1 MDIINLISQKEAVE
15 RIAVLIKE
23 RNLIPV
29 FGAGFSMNSNA
40 EEGIVPS
47 GDKATEL
54 MKNILLT
61 EYEDLRVEEIET
73 YDFNATAKLFYKLPE
88 ELKNDFFRKYFTK
101 VKLGEIQKEFLKF
114 DWPYAYTLNVDDGIE
129 NTKEFNPVLPYK
141 NLKRPTTSIKLLY
154 KLHGDAFTE
163 ITYHENENI
172 VFSSDQYLQAITDKK
187 NKDLLNNLVNDF
199 SFNNM
204 IFIGCSL
211 KYEPDLKYIY
221 GKSAHMGKTLKIT
234 LCTKEPNF
242 TEKNNLMEYGIN
254 TIVLIEDYKRFYLD
268 IIKKVKDLEADEKS
282 EEYRFKNP
290 VLKKC
295 YEKDKTY
302 SILAGENIFNEK
314 DNTFSVGGMQVKRNC
329 LEKIESYLDTENCII
344 LKGRRF
350 SGKTS
355 LIADLLEHQKKYTQY
370 FFPSSSNTDEETIR
384 KLLIKGK
391 NCLFVFDSNSL
402 SESSYRLIANS
413 KELLSQNDNK
423 IIVAVNS
430 NDNYIV
436 ESLKGIILEIP
447 NRFYGDELKQN
458 KEKADTYGLI
468 KRFYKNTNMDYLQKI
483 NERQRIPIFDLN
495 EYSMKYSFNEQVI
508 LLLLAAL
515 DKVYMGDILALGIS
529 LNEVDILKE
538 NLPLLIEEVDVEITE
553 KTTHS
558 ATKLVHNSKA
568 VLIYLL
574 NSLSHDE
581 IITCIRYIVES
592 FKDDKQRN
600 RIAVDVILF
609 DTLNQLFGGKSGAGT
624 LIYKV
629 YESLEDLLNGSLHY
643 WLQRA
648 KCIYHIYPDKRER
661 LHKAYNYAK
670 KVYFDGGYA
679 IKPKAALT
687 SALISCMLYKN
698 EYDIGEKQYYIGEA
712 VMLGY
717 EAVTSDFYRY
727 NENYLNNELGTKK
740 KRMRMNSYEL
750 LIEACDIYKS
760 TYVMG
765 EHQKEADKLL
775 NRLKEL
781 KEQYRK

>member
-1 MDIINLISQKEAVE
+1 MDAINLISQKEAVE

-29 FGAGFSMNSNA
+29 FGAGFSMNSKA

-61 EYEDLRVEEIET
+61 EYEDLRVEEIKT
-73 YDFNATAKLFYKLPE
+73 YDFNTTAKLFYKLPE
-88 ELKNDFFRKYFTK
+88 ELKNDFFRKYFTN

-114 DWPYAYTLNVDDGIE
+114 AWPYAYTLNVDDGIE

-187 NKDLLNNLVNDF
+187 NSDLLNNLVNDF

-254 TIVLIEDYKRFYLD
+254 TVVLIEDYRRFYLD
-268 IIKKVKDLEADEKS
+268 IIKKVKELEADEES

-402 SESSYRLIANS
+402 SESSYRLIANC
-413 KELLSQNDNK
+413 KELLSKNDNK

-468 KRFYKNTNMDYLQKI
+468 KRYNKNTNMDYLQNI

-495 EYSMKYSFNEQVI
+495 EYSMNYSFNEQVI

-515 DKVYMGDILALGIS
+515 DKVYLGDILALGIS
-529 LNEVDILKE
+529 LNEVDVLKK
-538 NLPLLIEEVDVEITE
+538 NLPLLIEEVDVEKTE

-574 NSLSHDE
+574 NRLSHDE
-581 IITCIRYIVES
+581 IITCIRYIVEA

-661 LHKAYNYAK
+661 LKKAYNYAK

-740 KRMRMNSYEL
+740 KRMSSYEL
-750 LIEACDIYKS
+750 LIEACDIYKN

-765 EHQKEADKLL
+765 EYQKEADKLL